1 MANLAVAVMKHEPGG
16 PVHSISSRALWFSR
30 IMGWLCWTGIA
41 WTIIFALLQAL
52 GVITRAPADPDG
64 LIGYASVS
72 IGIDDP
78 FAPRPPVPEELL
90 RDPLYIASRLLPP
103 ALTVWALFSAQGLFA
118 KVSQGQF
125 FVRSAS
131 LSLRNLALA
140 VLLNL
145 TVAPFVNLAATAA
158 FALRMQARGI
168 HGELYFDLGLSNTT
182 LLVLI
187 FAGTVT
193 IVASMMAHA
202 ARMAEENAQFV

>member
-1 MANLAVAVMKHEPGG
+1 MNHEPVGL
-16 PVHSISSRALWFSR
+16 VHSISSRALWFSR
-30 IMGWLCWTGIA
+30 IMGWLCWTGIG

-72 IGIDDP
+72 IGEQDP
-78 FAPRPPVPEELL
+78 YAPRPPVPEELL

-103 ALTVWALFSAQGLFA
+103 ILTVWALFSARGLFA
-118 KVSQGQF
+118 RISQGQF
-125 FVRSAS
+125 FARSAS

-187 FAGTVT
+187 FADTVT
-193 IVASMMAHA
+193 IMASMMAHA
-202 ARMAEENAQFV
+202 ARAAEENEQFV